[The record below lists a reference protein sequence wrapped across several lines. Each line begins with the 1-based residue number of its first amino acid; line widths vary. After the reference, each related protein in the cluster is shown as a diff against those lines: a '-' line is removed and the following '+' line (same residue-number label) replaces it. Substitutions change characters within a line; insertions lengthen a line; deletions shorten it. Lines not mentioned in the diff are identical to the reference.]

1 MMPNGTK
8 AGAKGVSGSKASSGR
23 PAIAGAR
30 GSSGNSA
37 LSGPTGKSGSVGA
50 GDWVNEGRKTRKGW
64 GGSGFSLGAWVVP
77 KKCMG
82 PMLGAGCLG
91 NGVVCFKNKE
101 ARLAL
106 GFGVTGGG

>member
-1 MMPNGTK
+1 M
-8 AGAKGVSGSKASSGR
+8 
-23 PAIAGAR
+23 
-30 GSSGNSA
+30 
-37 LSGPTGKSGSVGA
+37 
-50 GDWVNEGRKTRKGW
+50 
-64 GGSGFSLGAWVVP
+64 VP